1 MKPAYRPLLLVA
13 HLILLFSALPSPAT
27 PPAAAQAAAPDA
39 KTLGREATARF
50 YAGEL
55 DPLWAQFGETMKKA
69 LSKEQLAA
77 FRKQVGDQ
85 VGTEESIV
93 EEAASQQGELAIYL
107 RTVRFSKAPMPIV
120 VQWAFD
126 AKGQIGGF
134 VIKPQ
139 PQEAASR
146 FLEYPTKTALRLPFD
161 GEWNVFW
168 GGRSLAENYHAAT
181 RDQRFAYDIL
191 IFKDGESHSGDGKAL
206 EQYYAFGRP
215 IVAPGAGTV
224 VEAVDGIA
232 DSAPGTMNRE
242 QPAGNHVVLDHGNG
256 EFSLLA
262 HLQNGS
268 LKVKKGDAVK
278 AGDPL
283 GRCGNSGN
291 TSEPHLH
298 YHLQNGAELFKAEGL
313 PAQFL
318 HYLAD
323 GQPVERGEPKKGQ
336 AVRNAPHTTKP
347 AG

>member
-1 MKPAYRPLLLVA
+1 MMKPADRLLALY
-13 HLILLFSALPSPAT
+13 LIVLSLAASSPT
-27 PPAAAQAAAPDA
+27 AAQATAPDA

-55 DPLWAQFGETMKKA
+55 DPLWAQFGETMKKG

-77 FRKQVGDQ
+77 FRQQVGDQ
-85 VGTEESIV
+85 AGTEESVI
-93 EEAASQQGELAIYL
+93 EETVSRQGELAIYA
-107 RTVRFSKAPMPIV
+107 RTARFSKVPMPVV

-126 AKGQIGGF
+126 GKGQIGGF

-146 FLEYPTKTALRLPFD
+146 FLDYQTKTALRLPFD

-168 GGRSLAENYHAAT
+168 GGRTVAENYHAVT

-191 IFKDGESHSGDGKAL
+191 IFKDGTSHSGDGKTL
-206 EQYYAFGRP
+206 EQYYAFGLP
-215 IVAPGAGTV
+215 VVAPGGGTV

-242 QPAGNHVVLDHGNG
+242 QPAGNHVILDHGNG

-262 HLQNGS
+262 HLKNGS

-283 GRCGNSGN
+283 GLCGNSGN

-298 YHLQNGAELFKAEGL
+298 YHLQNGAELFKADGL

-318 HYLAD
+318 HYSAD

-336 AVRNAPHTTKP
+336 AVRNAPPAPKP